1 MRAWRVR
8 KHLEGGLE
16 RVFVLLGVR
25 KGAVVAAAGDGDGEC
40 WLGACML

>member
-16 RVFVLLGVR
+16 RVSVLLGVR
-25 KGAVVAAAGDGDGEC
+25 KGVVIAAARDGDGE
-40 WLGACML
+40 MLVGVRML